1 MLCFFNYRMDALRSR
16 SNATQTLLS
25 FYMNIQLLY
34 NICERLFDEL
44 VKEWLQNRYTIVSGT
59 FRETNGRMVRIRK
72 FGLFLRATSN
82 HPTCDFAFGDPKRAK
97 LQFHPGETTLS
108 ALEWSIE
115 LIFLRR
121 FTILSEKIVHK

>member
-1 MLCFFNYRMDALRSR
+1 MDALRSR

-25 FYMNIQLLY
+25 FYMNIQLLH

-72 FGLFLRATSN
+72 G
-82 HPTCDFAFGDPKRAK
+82 H
-97 LQFHPGETTLS
+97 
-108 ALEWSIE
+108 
-115 LIFLRR
+115 LRR
-121 FTILSEKIVHK
+121 KRQ

>member
-25 FYMNIQLLY
+25 FYMNIQLLH

-44 VKEWLQNRYTIVSGT
+44 VKEWLQDRYTIVSGS

-72 FGLFLRATSN
+72 G
-82 HPTCDFAFGDPKRAK
+82 H
-97 LQFHPGETTLS
+97 
-108 ALEWSIE
+108 
-115 LIFLRR
+115 LRR
-121 FTILSEKIVHK
+121 KRQ

>member
-1 MLCFFNYRMDALRSR
+1 MDALKSR

-25 FYMNIQLLY
+25 FYMNIQLLH

-72 FGLFLRATSN
+72 G
-82 HPTCDFAFGDPKRAK
+82 H
-97 LQFHPGETTLS
+97 
-108 ALEWSIE
+108 
-115 LIFLRR
+115 LRR
-121 FTILSEKIVHK
+121 KRQ

>member
-1 MLCFFNYRMDALRSR
+1 
-16 SNATQTLLS
+16 
-25 FYMNIQLLY
+25 MNIQLLK
-34 NICERLFDEL
+34 NVCERLFDEL

-97 LQFHPGETTLS
+97 LQFHPGRNDTECAGMEYRTDIPS
-108 ALEWSIE
+108 QIYDS
-115 LIFLRR
+115 F
-121 FTILSEKIVHK
+121 

>member
-1 MLCFFNYRMDALRSR
+1 
-16 SNATQTLLS
+16 
-25 FYMNIQLLY
+25 MNIQLLK
-34 NICERLFDEL
+34 NVCERLFDEL

-82 HPTCDFAFGDPKRAK
+82 HPTCDFAFDDPKLAK
-97 LQFHPGETTLS
+97 QQFHPRETALS
-108 ALEWSIE
+108 ALGSGLEQ
-115 LIFLRR
+115 LLHRR

>member
-1 MLCFFNYRMDALRSR
+1 MLGEAAPMLHK
-16 SNATQTLLS
+16 QQLS
-25 FYMNIQLLY
+25 FYMNIQLIH

-97 LQFHPGETTLS
+97 QQFHPGETALS
-108 ALEWSIE
+108 ALGSGLEQ
-115 LIFLRR
+115 LLHRR